1 MTNCERNW
9 YFLGH
14 NSLTVSVLW
23 KCFAFGSQNRVVPG
37 RRVVPSRAFTRQL
50 GLPWRYGNPSRLVNA
65 SSWKQEEMCECQGN
79 PLARVTLPPCKQG
92 LSFPVT
98 FILSISLLIHLPG
111 KNPIKRVQSSQGLTT
126 LLYSVY
132 CTVERDWSDGLR
144 DDRVSNHGI
153 FFVFFAVGQMHTF
166 RSTECG

>member
-1 MTNCERNW
+1 
-9 YFLGH
+9 
-14 NSLTVSVLW
+14 
-23 KCFAFGSQNRVVPG
+23 
-37 RRVVPSRAFTRQL
+37 
-50 GLPWRYGNPSRLVNA
+50 
-65 SSWKQEEMCECQGN
+65 MCECQGN

-132 CTVERDWSDGLR
+132 CTVERDWSDGLW
-144 DDRVSNHGI
+144 DDRVSNHG
-153 FFVFFAVGQMHTF
+153 FFLFSSQFDRCTLSEVLSVAGGLSSQFT
-166 RSTECG
+166 